1 MSSEVKIQI
10 TQPILFTR
18 RAILILGAYTIFMF
32 IPLLEVIFLE
42 PVIYKLFQPAIA
54 NAAFLAGLGMAMA
67 IPFYLWP
74 FCMGNSYVLLLVRR
88 LGYFNENGFIVQL
101 TTRPR
106 LRSGFWSVMDDA
118 DDIGFLKLGAETLE
132 FNGDSTMLSI
142 PFAKIRN
149 IRKKN
154 IGYRGVWIAGSRIV
168 IEVVEPAGNNFFE
181 FFERSS
187 ISVPESRR
195 TCQEL
200 FECLSAQI
208 PK

>member
-1 MSSEVKIQI
+1 MSNEVKIQI
-10 TQPILFTR
+10 TRPKFFTR

-54 NAAFLAGLGMAMA
+54 NAAFLAGLGLAMA

-74 FCMGNSYVLLLVRR
+74 FCMGNPYILLLVRR
-88 LGYFNENGFIVQL
+88 LGHFNENGFIVQL
-101 TTRPR
+101 TTQPR
-106 LRSGFWSVMDDA
+106 LRSGFWSFMDDA

-132 FNGDSTMLSI
+132 FNGDSTVLSI
-142 PFAKIRN
+142 PFVKIRN

-154 IGYRGVWIAGSRIV
+154 VGYRGVWICGSRIV
-168 IEVVEPAGNNFFE
+168 IEVAEPAGDKSFE

-187 ISVPESRR
+187 LSIPASRR
-195 TCQEL
+195 NSKEL